1 MVLKFNS
8 VKFIDNKVLLLWRFP
23 KIHTRV
29 GSVNRKTLRV
39 DQSKTTSNEIKTYFV
54 VAFELFC
61 FYIKCPDIWR
71 KRRVKSC

>member
-1 MVLKFNS
+1 MMVFKLNS

-39 DQSKTTSNEIKTYFV
+39 DQSKITSNETKTYF
-54 VAFELFC
+54 LYC
-61 FYIKCPDIWR
+61 FGH
-71 KRRVKSC
+71 VH

>member
-1 MVLKFNS
+1 MLCVLLVFQLNS

-39 DQSKTTSNEIKTYFV
+39 DQSKTTSNETKTYLPYRFGD
-54 VAFELFC
+54 AF
-61 FYIKCPDIWR
+61 
-71 KRRVKSC
+71 